1 MRDFL
6 RVPGFHTTARARAR
20 YVRNRCITGLVFPL
34 SPEPERSSSSSP
46 RPCGQ
51 ALRPHDAPPAASV
64 SGSCSPRHAA
74 PSRGAAALGLAH
86 DCEPGVSGF
95 QFSLLTQRLFVPPV
109 SDIQGSFL
117 NIFFSKLCFT
127 FVSMETS
134 LEMLSKSRVIQQI
147 FIFWK
152 ILLHFRKPVWGQ
164 KARRDSVSL
173 RNHLLPVKRACGAEL
188 LP

>member
-1 MRDFL
+1 MTDKRI
-6 RVPGFHTTARARAR
+6 GKINSIQT
-20 YVRNRCITGLVFPL
+20 
-34 SPEPERSSSSSP
+34 
-46 RPCGQ
+46 
-51 ALRPHDAPPAASV
+51 
-64 SGSCSPRHAA
+64 
-74 PSRGAAALGLAH
+74 LGTL
-86 DCEPGVSGF
+86 DGPGVRFVAFLQGCPLRCGCCHNPETRDAIGKEEYTAERLVATAERYREYFGERGGVTLSGGEPLLQAEF
-95 QFSLLTQRLFVPPV
+95 ATRVFELCLLTQRLFVPPV